1 MLEEARN
8 AALELP
14 LPTTEE
20 AFDKGV
26 CEEQAD
32 EIRAIV
38 ALFRFRIISDT
49 LLEVPLVKT
58 FLDGPDTVAR
68 DHLRRR
74 SFLPRPFARIRGKVC
89 VPRSGGLRSASMRV
103 EVLYFDG
110 CPTYLEAEKTLRDV
124 LSQEDA
130 EVELVVVNTDEE
142 ARKPDD
148 KGGRRGPVPGAGAE
162 RVRAWLQDVRHP
174 GRAEGVAHRQD
185 AQRSASEL
193 PRTPTGEV
201 RRIALPR
208 TSVNRGFLFWLLW
221 LP

>member
-1 MLEEARN
+1 LLEEARN

-26 CEEQAD
+26 SEEQAD

-142 ARKPDD
+142 ARKLRFPGSPTIRVDGED
-148 KGGRRGPVPGAGAE
+148 LFPVPERKEYALGCRMYATPEGLKGSPTVKMLKEALANFRERLQAKFAE
-162 RVRAWLQDVRHP
+162 SPFH
-174 GRAEGVAHRQD
+174 
-185 AQRSASEL
+185 
-193 PRTPTGEV
+193 
-201 RRIALPR
+201 ALR
-208 TSVNRGFLFWLLW
+208 
-221 LP
+221 